1 MDDVSEKEGGRDHFC
16 ENGKTVPVWS
26 RGHTKG
32 AQLDKESAGWI
43 SVPTFF
49 LSQVSPGCAASVFL
63 FLLCWL
69 SYSVQLK
76 PQMRVLNQKQ
86 LPKHSFSC
94 HFILLPISNLFSIF
108 FSCLFSICLLIIYYP
123 QTHFLQ
129 SYCLVSNSS
138 FVTFGITNI
147 ICI

>member
-1 MDDVSEKEGGRDHFC
+1 MISLGMKPEHPTLDLHDVTLFPY
-16 ENGKTVPVWS
+16 PVSSGTIFSGLS
-26 RGHTKG
+26 RICGSH
-32 AQLDKESAGWI
+32 
-43 SVPTFF
+43 
-49 LSQVSPGCAASVFL
+49 QVSPGCAASVFL